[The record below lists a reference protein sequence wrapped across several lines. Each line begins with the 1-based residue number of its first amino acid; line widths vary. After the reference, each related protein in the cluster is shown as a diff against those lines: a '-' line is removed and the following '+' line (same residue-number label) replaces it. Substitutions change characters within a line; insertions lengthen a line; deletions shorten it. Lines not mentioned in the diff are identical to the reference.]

1 MAASATHDEIESD
14 LSNAGSETTDRFTL
28 SDAAGEL
35 YVVAKE
41 LFLSSQAAGTFLVE
55 FECVGRKERTAW
67 SKSTKSQRWTSRL
80 TFPWPSSGS
89 DEVLKIRVFHRKKG
103 VERLRCECEDI
114 IGDPRVSEPL
124 EKWMKV
130 WKWVEGNGSEL
141 RLSFCISLSTLA
153 PDAVDRA
160 ASEDLVLPTVL
171 DPSPAIEDSLDRIDH
186 LADGASVIQ
195 PIEASL
201 GAVIEA
207 VDPTMRIVED
217 ICKIHPYA
225 KLAFSVVTAAYKAVK
240 AQRDRDNEM
249 NGLITIM
256 RETYKTIWDARRRW
270 ERRDNLDL
278 VWDKVSVVTVD
289 CCHFIC
295 KYRETKNFV
304 SRTFKNVS
312 SRTDETIKD
321 YKAKFQELREA
332 FQGVTTEDIHDAVM
346 NINVIQLKLLE
357 EVRDLHI
364 DMNLNDMIYPTG
376 ANFDPQK
383 VCLRGTRDY
392 ALHVLRKFAGG
403 FSVEEAATDRD
414 PSILWVRGG
423 AGTGK
428 TFLAHRLVELL
439 TPSHKIGSSF
449 FFNYRNLKDAP
460 PHSLVPRITQDLA
473 SAHPAWKHAL
483 SGIIGSNRGIR
494 QETSI
499 FKQFELLL
507 LKPALAVHISQPL
520 LFVID
525 GLDEAGNSKGRSE
538 LIEVLA
544 TRLHELPPNFRFV
557 LFSRPEQDIVDAF
570 SKHQHHTVLE
580 MQGLCSKD
588 DKDTRKVI
596 EDRFRD
602 LKKLAENRS
611 WLTDD
616 ILSLLVLKS
625 GGLMIYARTACDFI
639 IDAHED
645 GLARQERLDLLL
657 KSDKVPEMDELYRT
671 ILNTIISHKTAR
683 RRFRATIGR
692 VICLDE
698 PLPFAGHVG
707 LDRGTTNMHA
717 SAVIIPKL
725 GSLLDGT
732 NDHSRSISL
741 IHKSFADFVSDRKR
755 SGDVYHVNTSEHNR
769 ILLEACLSVMEM
781 DLKFNVCGNTSS
793 DAHLKQDHNSRLI
806 SVELEYACNFW
817 AAHLRRTSYDSAT
830 AARLQKMCE
839 TNLLYWFEVLNHTQ
853 SRSANFGRIPQ
864 ECMERMI
871 EWCQVHFQFFH
882 DLRRDRT
889 HFLQQDNADLT
900 DIGIAIQRCL
910 RDISN
915 FHMESGPHVYLSA
928 LPYVAP
934 TNWVHHQYRHLF
946 HHLPVIRSDLWAAEP
961 LVDRVLFQVRDRQTA
976 FSEHARARYSPDG
989 IYILVSSGTHFV
1001 LLDSAHYGPI
1011 WSKKRE
1017 LRAWEFSPDGK
1028 RIYLLGQSLDLEVI
1042 EITDGT
1048 CCSSPIRISP
1058 TEYTIGAMISPD
1070 CRYVI
1075 CVSRQGTLQKWGTQ
1089 TGERIISST
1098 LSEFHLFEDDGEV
1111 RFSQDGE
1118 SLIQWGGERSG
1129 YQIGYWSAESPS
1141 PMICKGRTARIRRAI
1156 CSLDNARLFFHDG
1169 DCTIGAWNLHSGQEM
1184 WHSEVHEQLRYP
1196 IECLAAS
1203 PDNQLV
1209 ASGSENC
1216 TIRLWDATTGH
1227 LICKLLQSRRG
1238 SPKRLEFSPDGKR
1251 LFCITS
1257 EGIAYV
1263 WNIELALSTPY
1274 HDAPPISGG
1283 SIYVVQMSTDSS
1295 LMAVAVGLRVIQIQE
1310 TKSAKVLAQKSV
1322 KAQDHLD
1329 GVLAFSPKN
1338 SLLAYSDD
1346 KHCIG
1351 LWHWQTPEQD
1361 HHLSER
1367 HNDSIRSLC
1376 FSPNAELLLSASD
1389 DTTIRVWDIQSGNVL
1404 PLRVIP
1410 IHTKSPY
1417 ELDCAFAA
1425 IFAQSGNRIV
1435 SAHYFDL
1442 SLKVWDVD
1450 AEDSLKQ
1457 RIDWPP
1463 DQDVKL
1469 AVSPNG
1475 GRLLSASKERIQVWN
1490 IVDGQLSKF
1499 GQNLE
1504 ADHGD
1509 VCSAAF
1515 SPDSCKVA
1523 VAFGD
1528 KTIQIW
1534 DVETGKK
1541 FGAPLHS
1548 HCKAQTL
1555 AFTPDG
1561 RQIMAASTA
1570 DGLVHT
1576 WDIATKPSTLPWK
1589 SKPADERWL
1598 MPDPWDGWV
1607 YDTGPDES
1615 RLFWVPERFRPGFVW
1630 SDRHHVIGYP
1640 ETRVDISDFV
1650 HGEEWTR
1657 CWKGPTSAISDSAS

>member
-1 MAASATHDEIESD
+1 
-14 LSNAGSETTDRFTL
+14 
-28 SDAAGEL
+28 
-35 YVVAKE
+35 
-41 LFLSSQAAGTFLVE
+41 
-55 FECVGRKERTAW
+55 
-67 SKSTKSQRWTSRL
+67 
-80 TFPWPSSGS
+80 
-89 DEVLKIRVFHRKKG
+89 
-103 VERLRCECEDI
+103 
-114 IGDPRVSEPL
+114 
-124 EKWMKV
+124 MKV

-332 FQGVTTEDIHDAVM
+332 FQGATTEDIHDAVM

-383 VCLRGTRDY
+383 VCLRGTRDH

-403 FSVEEAATDRD
+403 FSVEEAVTDRD

-525 GLDEAGNSKGRSE
+525 GLDEAGNSKDRSE
-538 LIEVLA
+538 LIKVLA

-580 MQGLCSKD
+580 MQELCSKD

-596 EDRFRD
+596 EDKFKD
-602 LKKLAENRS
+602 LKKLPENRS

-698 PLPFAGHVG
+698 PLPFAGYVG
-707 LDRGTTNMHA
+707 LDRGTTDMHA
-717 SAVIIPKL
+717 STVIIPKL

-732 NDHSRSISL
+732 NDHSQSISL
-741 IHKSFADFVSDRKR
+741 IHKSFADFVRDRER
-755 SGDVYHVNTSEHNR
+755 SGDAYHVNTSEHNR

-781 DLKFNVCGNTSS
+781 DLKFNVCDNTSS
-793 DAHLKQDHNSRLI
+793 DAHPKQDHNSRLI
-806 SVELEYACNFW
+806 SVELEYACKFW

-839 TNLLYWFEVLNHTQ
+839 TNLLYWFEVLNHTR
-853 SRSANFGRIPQ
+853 SRPANSSRVTQ
-864 ECMERMI
+864 ECMKHMI

-889 HFLQQDNADLT
+889 HFLQQDNADLR

-910 RDISN
+910 RDNSN

-928 LPYVAP
+928 LPYVASS
-934 TNWVHHQYRHLF
+934 NWVYHQYRHLF
-946 HHLPVIRSDLWAAEP
+946 HHLLAVKAELWAADT
-961 LVDRVLFQVRDRQTA
+961 LVDKVLFNGGDCRTTDPTIV
-976 FSEHARARYSPDG
+976 RARYSPDG
-989 IYILVSSGTHFV
+989 TYILVSSGTHIF
-1001 LLDSAHYGPI
+1001 LLDSTTYGTI
-1011 WSKKRE
+1011 WSKKSE
-1017 LRAWEFSPDGK
+1017 LCAWEFSPDGN
-1028 RIYLLGQSLDLEVI
+1028 RIYLLERCLDLEVVQV
-1042 EITDGT
+1042 TDGAR
-1048 CCSSPIRISP
+1048 CSSPIRVHP
-1058 TEYTIGAMISPD
+1058 TEYAFADPTKYAIGAMISPD
-1070 CRYVI
+1070 CRYVVYI
-1075 CVSRQGTLQKWGTQ
+1075 TKEGTLQKWCTQ
-1089 TGERIISST
+1089 TGECILSSKR
-1098 LSEFHLFEDDGEV
+1098 SMFHLFDENGEV
-1111 RFSQDGE
+1111 EFSPDGE
-1118 SLIQWGGERSG
+1118 SLIRWGGERSV
-1129 YQIGYWSAESPS
+1129 YQIGYWAAENPRPRIFKDHTS
-1141 PMICKGRTARIRRAI
+1141 RIREAI
-1156 CSLDNARLFFHDG
+1156 CSLDFARLFSYD
-1169 DCTIGAWNLHSGQEM
+1169 DDRTLCAWNLSSGQKI
-1184 WHSEVHEQLRYP
+1184 WHSEVHVQDRDGIL
-1196 IECLAAS
+1196 CLAVS
-1203 PDNQLV
+1203 RDNKFV
-1209 ASGSENC
+1209 AGGSGDQKVY
-1216 TIRLWDATTGH
+1216 IWDATDGR
-1227 LICKLLQSRRG
+1227 LMCKPLENQHEW
-1238 SPKRLEFSPDGKR
+1238 PMALEFSPDGKR
-1251 LFCITS
+1251 LVCITYES
-1257 EGIAYV
+1257 VVCV
-1263 WNIELALSTPY
+1263 WNVELALSTLHHCASASEY
-1274 HDAPPISGG
+1274 VDDVQISA
-1283 SIYVVQMSTDSS
+1283 DS
-1295 LMAVAVGLRVIQIQE
+1295 LVMAVVVGRDMIHLQIQDTE
-1310 TKSAKVLAQKSV
+1310 SAEVLARCPVRSGDVWSKLV
-1322 KAQDHLD
+1322 
-1329 GVLAFSPKN
+1329 FSPDN
-1338 SLLAYSDD
+1338 SLLAYADNA
-1346 KHCIG
+1346 HCIG
-1351 LWHWQTPEQD
+1351 LWHWQTPDRQ
-1361 HHLSER
+1361 HHLSEG
-1367 HNDSIRSLC
+1367 HTGFIRSLC
-1376 FSPNAELLLSASD
+1376 FSPNAELLLSASGD
-1389 DTTIRVWDIQSGNVL
+1389 NTLRVWDIRAGVAL
-1404 PLRVIP
+1404 PLHVIRTCGDLSYGSA
-1410 IHTKSPY
+1410 HAA
-1417 ELDCAFAA
+1417 LFAG
-1425 IFAQSGNRIV
+1425 SGNRII
-1435 SAHYFDL
+1435 SAHG
-1442 SLKVWDVD
+1442 SGGSIKVWDP
-1450 AEDSLKQ
+1450 EEEEPLKQ
-1457 RIDWPP
+1457 TINPKGFI
-1463 DQDVKL
+1463 DVKL
-1469 AVSPNG
+1469 TISPNG
-1475 GRLLSASKERIQVWN
+1475 RQLLSASLYGIQLWN
-1490 IVDGQLSKF
+1490 IVAGQVSKF
-1499 GQNLE
+1499 GHDLD
-1504 ADHGD
+1504 ADHGG
-1509 VCSAAF
+1509 VCSAVF
-1515 SPDSCKVA
+1515 SQDSCRVA
-1523 VAFGD
+1523 VGFGD

-1534 DVETGKK
+1534 EVDTGKK

-1548 HCKAQTL
+1548 HCKAKTL

-1561 RQIMAASTA
+1561 RQIMAASRA
-1570 DGLVHT
+1570 DGLVHI
-1576 WDIATKPSTLPWK
+1576 WDIAAEPPALPWK
-1589 SKPADERWL
+1589 TKPAHTDCL
-1598 MPDPWDGWV
+1598 FDDPWDGWV
-1607 YDTGPDES
+1607 YDTGPDKS

-1630 SDRHHVIGYP
+1630 SDKHRVIGVP

-1650 HGEEWTR
+1650 HGKDWTK
-1657 CWKGPTSAISDSAS
+1657 CWKGPTPLSSDSVS